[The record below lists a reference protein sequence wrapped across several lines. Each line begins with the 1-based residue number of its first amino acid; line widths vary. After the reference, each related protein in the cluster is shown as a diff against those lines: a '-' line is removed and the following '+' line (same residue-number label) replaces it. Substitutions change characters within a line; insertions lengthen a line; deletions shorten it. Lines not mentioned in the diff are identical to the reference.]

1 MALPPPPAG
10 LDLTETRVPEI
21 YGSLVPT
28 WIFAIIAVGLRVAA
42 RRLQA
47 SKLFLD
53 DWLVA
58 ITLIACTVHVWIS
71 LGYMV
76 PHGTGLHIW
85 AAPPEAA
92 WVWAQG
98 LLVSELAY
106 TITMVTVKWSTLWF
120 YWRLFNAEPTIRT
133 PILVLAAV
141 VGAWGI
147 AIFLVSILTC
157 VPVHAQWDRFNPVS
171 PMPPTDFKCGVES
184 SKFFIGNSVP
194 TIVTDA
200 FIVALPAPY
209 VWRLQLP
216 MAQRIAILA
225 IFLLGAFVTII
236 SMVRF
241 NFILNVDLASPD
253 ITWNFSNAI
262 IWTNAESN
270 IAVVCCC
277 LPSLKPILNLLIH
290 GRASLTTGGGSGGSG
305 SKQKGSGGGAD
316 NSLVT
321 FGQGGGRRVDND
333 GRPFAWLDD
342 HSEGDLRTTKAAS
355 DELGRVEQ
363 GRAQQQQQQQ
373 QGASH
378 QAGSPA
384 ESIVITK
391 QFQMSSTSER
401 DAAEAE
407 ASNASYYQFN
417 NR

>member
-76 PHGTGLHIW
+76 PHGTGLHVW

-120 YWRLFNAEPTIRT
+120 YWRLFNAEPTIRM
-133 PILVLAAV
+133 PIFVLAGV

-147 AIFLVSILTC
+147 TIFLVSIFTC

-184 SKFFIGNSVP
+184 S
-194 TIVTDA
+194 
-200 FIVALPAPY
+200 
-209 VWRLQLP
+209 RLQLR
-216 MAQRIAILA
+216 MSQRIAILA

-236 SMVRF
+236 SMIRF
-241 NFILNVDLASPD
+241 NFMINVDLTSPD

-262 IWTNAESN
+262 IWTNAEGN
-270 IAVVCCC
+270 IAVICCC

-290 GRASLTTGGGSGGSG
+290 GRTSLTTGGGSGGG
-305 SKQKGSGGGAD
+305 SACKQKASGGGAD

-321 FGQGGGRRVDND
+321 FGQGGGRRVGDD

-342 HSEGDLRTTKAAS
+342 HSEGDLQTAKSAS
-355 DELGRVEQ
+355 DELSRVKQ

-373 QGASH
+373 GAGH

-384 ESIVITK
+384 ESIVIAK
-391 QFQMSSTSER
+391 QFQMNSISER
-401 DAAEAE
+401 DTAEAE
-407 ASNASYYQFN
+407 APNASYYQFN
-417 NR
+417 NRWWGCLGVANKGSDWGQEKQ